1 MKIFPVTPLYFTC
14 NLTSF
19 KRRLT
24 KCNSSDSRILLQSF
38 NRIPRS
44 MVSNARDIS
53 NISRYTIKSWAHI
66 AFSANTLNEKT
77 NLVVL
82 RPGLYAAWDVDMT
95 FLKWSN
101 VLPMTI
107 IARIFLRTENKMTGL
122 RFFTGSFGLFGFGNG
137 IRCPNLI
144 SSGYLPVS
152 ATWLRISP
160 IYWSGL
166 YLINSVFSCD
176 QAAIWLVQSVC
187 PSVCLSV
194 RHTFLT
200 MLPSLYH
207 HEIFRSYHQ
216 VPG

>member
-1 MKIFPVTPLYFTC
+1 
-14 NLTSF
+14 
-19 KRRLT
+19 
-24 KCNSSDSRILLQSF
+24 
-38 NRIPRS
+38 

-53 NISRYTIKSWAHI
+53 NISRYSIKSWAHI
-66 AFSANTLNEKT
+66 AFSANILNEKT

-137 IRCPNLI
+137 IRCLNLI

-152 ATWLRISP
+152 ATWLRISA

-187 PSVCLSV
+187 LSVCPSHLFDYVTIMVSSWNFQELSPSTRV
-194 RHTFLT
+194 RSMQKVKVRGQRSRSQRSQPNLT
-200 MLPSLYH
+200 VSGL
-207 HEIFRSYHQ
+207 
-216 VPG
+216 